1 MNIILGMVLIVYGLI
16 ILSGRKFIIN
26 TRFYQ
31 LFILSPVFAG
41 IWIAKDMLEI
51 IFIQGIFIIWGIFI
65 LWNSQGYMIHNVNKK
80 QIEEIVKEILE
91 KNKIDYKE
99 NEETIILSK
108 WYNDTKVITGF
119 RKRETV
125 QVYKKEIKIT
135 GDEVSAILQI
145 KDVKGTRLYSEIFDT
160 IKERLPFLEESNSSR
175 SGWAMMLIGLIMIGV
190 NVIRKY
196 DILNKL

>member
-1 MNIILGMVLIVYGLI
+1 MEMILGGVLILYGLI
-16 ILSGRKFIIN
+16 ILSGRKFILN

-31 LFILSPVFAG
+31 LFILVPVLAG
-41 IWIAKDMLEI
+41 IWISKDMFEI

-145 KDVKGTRLYSEIFDT
+145 KDLKGTRLYSEIFDT
-160 IKERLPFLEESNSSR
+160 IKERLPSLEESNPSR